1 MVNRAAAHKVVYVIA
16 NLVYNHSRR
25 QQTNQKGIIMKDED
39 IIQLCQQAGWDMGY
53 DLSDGFGE
61 RIKKLIA
68 LVMAFKRQEL
78 EQAIEES
85 SSCVTQQQDTVKQLA
100 NAVVM
105 KVMTPEA

>member
-1 MVNRAAAHKVVYVIA
+1 
-16 NLVYNHSRR
+16 
-25 QQTNQKGIIMKDED
+25 
-39 IIQLCQQAGWDMGY
+39 MGY

-61 RIKKLIA
+61 SIKKLIA

-85 SSCVTQQQDTVKQLA
+85 SSCVTQQDTVKQLVSA
-100 NAVVM
+100 ILM